1 VLAGAQTR
9 CVGRLLE
16 RCRAA
21 AGVQV
26 VPMLD
31 ILPAVAMLLR
41 FQLSAFSF
49 QLSAFSFQLSAFS
62 FQLSAFSFQLSA

>member
-49 QLSAFSFQLSAFS
+49 QLSA
-62 FQLSAFSFQLSA
+62 